1 MKRID
6 KNELRQAWSRII
18 AALRYAGRCFWN
30 VLSRRFWMKL
40 LSLLLA
46 ILLWNYVVTTNRLI
60 TRTKTLSSV
69 TGYVTSQANLSTYGL
84 ALLDDPSEKLND
96 ITVRLEV
103 AQTEYSAV
111 STDNVQ
117 VTLDLSKVRTAGT
130 QEVPLKATTSYGK
143 VLSIYPETVALTF
156 ETLDSR
162 SIPVNVSITGEKD
175 DGFWYNVART
185 NPSIITVSGAATTVR
200 SISQARVYTDVS
212 GADSSYM
219 RAEPYVLLDAN
230 GEEIAQSML
239 TRSSSS
245 ITVVADVYPTK
256 ELPISTEI
264 ADAVA
269 GRPADGYAVTGIS
282 VQPAS
287 ITVAA
292 EQELLD
298 DISELVVEPV
308 SIEGAKQNI
317 TARARV
323 STLAGFKNVSAEQVY
338 VNVTIEEKDV
348 SEWIESVQLSFVGKA
363 ENLQLEWQKNALRV
377 YVTGPR
383 SEIEAIKAA
392 GLSVTVD
399 LAGLAAGE
407 HSCELRF
414 PVESYPDVTF
424 EAETPT
430 ILVAL
435 SPSVQAEQTAALQ

>member
-1 MKRID
+1 MKKID
-6 KNELRQAWSRII
+6 KNDLRQGLKRAGACI
-18 AALRYAGRCFWN
+18 RYAAHCFWN

-46 ILLWNYVVTTNRLI
+46 VLLWNYVVTTNRLI
-60 TRTKTLSSV
+60 TRTKTLNGV

-84 ALLDDPSEKLND
+84 ALLDDPSEQIDD

-103 AQTEYSAV
+103 SQSEYGAV
-111 STDNVQ
+111 SSDNVQ

-130 QEVPLKATTSYGK
+130 QEVPLKATTAYGK

-162 SIPVNVSITGEKD
+162 SIPVNVSISGEK
-175 DGFWYNVART
+175 GGGYWYNVVRT
-185 NPSIITVSGAATTVR
+185 NPSLITVSGAASTVR

-212 GADSSYM
+212 GADSGYM

-230 GEEIAQSML
+230 GAEISQSML

-245 ITVVADVYPTK
+245 ITVVTDVYPTK

-264 ADAVA
+264 SDAVT
-269 GRPADGYAVTGIS
+269 GKPADGYAVTGIS

-287 ITVAA
+287 IIVAA
-292 EQELLD
+292 EQELLN
-298 DISELVVEPV
+298 DISELVIEPV
-308 SIEGAKQNI
+308 SIEGAKQSV
-317 TARARV
+317 TARAGV
-323 STLAGFKNVSAEQVY
+323 STLAGFKYVSAEQVY
-338 VNVTIEEKDV
+338 VNITIEEKGV
-348 SEWIESVQLSFVGKA
+348 SEWIENAQLRFVGKP
-363 ENLQLEWQKNALRV
+363 EGLQMEWQQNPLRV

-383 SEIEAIKAA
+383 SEIEALKEN

-399 LAGLAAGE
+399 LTGLSAGE

-414 PVESYPDVTF
+414 PTESYPDITF
-424 EAETPT
+424 EAETPS
-430 ILVAL
+430 ILVTLTEAAQ
-435 SPSVQAEQTAALQ
+435 PAPTTAP